1 MKYFIIFFL
10 LQKLFPHPLLTLPDQ
25 HQISPEGIKEILFKP
40 VDFPC
45 ISCMRLIS
53 LFTLQCA
60 DDSAHGAPTKSFQT
74 FCESLELEDSSN
86 ESDENLS
93 NFCMSILSKLATPS
107 DKYSFYDAS
116 PAHSCAMFQ
125 KNCDL
130 TLIPK
135 PFCFSGFCDQLLQ
148 CIDCPYGID
157 KEGRDYFNFIP
168 KTCSGRGICK
178 LGFLA
183 EDDKSGNGFCECEK
197 GYKGLA
203 CEFRPG
209 KGVKALKLRKVERRE
224 EYNINFA

>member
-10 LQKLFPHPLLTLPDQ
+10 FQKLLSHPLIALPNQ
-25 HQISPEGIKEILFKP
+25 SQISPEGIKKILFQP
-40 VDFPC
+40 VDFAC
-45 ISCMRLIS
+45 ISCMRIIS
-53 LFTLQCA
+53 LYTFQCS

-74 FCESLELEDSSN
+74 FCESLALEDSSIEN
-86 ESDENLS
+86 NENLS
-93 NFCMSILSKLATPS
+93 FFCMNILSKLATPT

-116 PAHSCAMFQ
+116 PTHSCAMFQ
-125 KNCDL
+125 KSCESTL
-130 TLIPK
+130 TPK

-157 KEGRDYFNFIP
+157 KESKDNYNFIP

-183 EDDKSGNGFCECEK
+183 DNDKSGNGFCECER

-203 CEFRPG
+203 CEFKQGR
-209 KGVKALKLRKVERRE
+209 GVKALRFRKVEE
-224 EYNINFA
+224 SSKII